1 MMKER
6 KKRERKKEEK
16 DGRQKKGRKE
26 IRLEKS
32 QARDYIR
39 LRQMVFTF
47 YSPYVL

>member
-6 KKRERKKEEK
+6 KKEKERKKRRMVGKE
-16 DGRQKKGRKE
+16 RKE
-26 IRLEKS
+26 RNQSGEKS
-32 QARDYIR
+32 GQEYIR